1 MSGST
6 ASSEARIVLATR
18 NPGKL
23 REFRKLL
30 SESPGMEGFDLET
43 AVVDAATAGCPD
55 IPETGV
61 TFTENALL
69 KAREVSRW
77 TGLPAV
83 ADDSGLAV
91 DVLGGAPGI
100 FSARWAG
107 AKASDEANLQLLL
120 QQLADIDAQH
130 RGADFVCV
138 AALVTPEGA
147 EVTAEGRLRGML
159 LKEPR
164 GEEGFGYDPILQP
177 DGESRS
183 VAELSMAEKNEISHR
198 GLAFAELS
206 GGIVK
211 VMLNDDAKRSGRT
224 PEGHGDG
231 DHEGSGVG
239 EPGVDPAETSVEA
252 AGEYEGGALF
262 PHSKNFDPDSANL
275 QPEDEDSADS

>member
-1 MSGST
+1 MSR
-6 ASSEARIVLATR
+6 SSGAAEARIVLATR

-23 REFRKLL
+23 REFRQLL
-30 SESPGMEGFDLET
+30 GESPGIEGFDLET
-43 AVVDAATAGCPD
+43 AVVDAASTGCPD

-61 TFTENALL
+61 SFAENALL

-107 AKASDEANLQLLL
+107 AQASDQANLELLL
-120 QQLADIDAQH
+120 QQLADIDAEH

-147 EVTAEGRLRGML
+147 EVTAEGRLRGRL
-159 LKEPR
+159 LEAPR
-164 GEEGFGYDPILQP
+164 GEEGFGYDPIMQP
-177 DGESRS
+177 EGESRS
-183 VAELSMAEKNEISHR
+183 VAELNMAEKNGISHR
-198 GLAFAELS
+198 SLAFAELS
-206 GGIVK
+206 EGIVK
-211 VMLNDDAKRSGRT
+211 VMLNDEAKRSGKNS
-224 PEGHGDG
+224 GDPG
-231 DHEGSGVG
+231 GSAHEGSGVG

-262 PHSKNFDPDSANL
+262 PHGQNFDPDSANL
-275 QPEDEDSADS
+275 RPEDEGSADS